1 MVLVLYGHNYG
12 IVSEGFW
19 LLILGEV
26 AAEMSKSSFPF
37 SGVLPSGPHC
47 PHPKFQPCNQLVD
60 LSSSLFYHGKFVLW

>member
-26 AAEMSKSSFPF
+26 VAEMSKSSFPF
-37 SGVLPSGPHC
+37 SGGATSGPQI
-47 PHPKFQPCNQLVD
+47 PAM
-60 LSSSLFYHGKFVLW
+60 